1 MRFKRPTLAV
11 IIAIGLFLTPAVSA
25 TSKYEVIY
33 NFPGGSHGSGPN
45 LFDALAIDAKGNLY
59 GAAAGA
65 TGTGC
70 DGPCGVVFE
79 MTPGGRT
86 ANGEKHVLF
95 DLVSKTAS
103 PPQAARVVSGDS
115 GTLRTLAK
123 YEMRAHQH
131 GRGRPRLHG

>member
-59 GAAAGA
+59 GAAAGG

-86 ANGEKHVLF
+86 ANGEKM
-95 DLVSKTAS
+95 SCST
-103 PPQAARVVSGDS
+103 
-115 GTLRTLAK
+115 
-123 YEMRAHQH
+123 
-131 GRGRPRLHG
+131 

>member
-11 IIAIGLFLTPAVSA
+11 IIAIGLFLTPVVSA

-59 GAAAGA
+59 GAAAGG

-79 MTPGGRT
+79 MTPG
-86 ANGEKHVLF
+86 ANGKWRENVLF

>member
-33 NFPGGSHGSGPN
+33 IFPGGSHGSGPN

-59 GAAAGA
+59 GAAAGG

-79 MTPGGRT
+79 MTPG
-86 ANGEKHVLF
+86 ANGKWRENVLF
-95 DLVSKTAS
+95 DFSVKTAS

>member
-65 TGTGC
+65 L
-70 DGPCGVVFE
+70 
-79 MTPGGRT
+79 GRDAT
-86 ANGEKHVLF
+86 ARAGSC
-95 DLVSKTAS
+95 SK
-103 PPQAARVVSGDS
+103 
-115 GTLRTLAK
+115 
-123 YEMRAHQH
+123 
-131 GRGRPRLHG
+131 